1 MQVRRWLPGGAL
13 LAAAAL
19 LGVPA
24 SPAAAQQPVTW
35 NFQQADVNG
44 AQAAGRDGS
53 GVTVAVVD
61 TWIDSSHPAFG
72 GRVLSGADCIGGTCR
87 PGVVQPDACTH
98 GTHVAGTVASSNY
111 GVAPQARILP
121 VQVLAYDPSNGD
133 CSGSTADVANGIRW
147 AAAYGAQVI
156 NLSLGGAIPG
166 LSQSSDITAA
176 VHDAA
181 AAGIV
186 VVFAAGNQTVPL
198 TDNYGSDALIVA
210 ATGPSGGVASYSQ
223 RGSGVALAAPGGD
236 TGLVGLSGCTTS
248 NCILST
254 FPDNQYGLDEG
265 TSMAAPH
272 VSGLAALL
280 IAQNPA
286 RGRASVV
293 AAMESTARPLAGGG
307 HGLID
312 AAAALARETPAGG
325 AGGAATS
332 TSGTAAAGRAGGPG
346 ASGSA
351 GPVTS
356 TFAAAPPPLT
366 PPPTP
371 PPTAAPASPTASGS
385 PSPPAAAG
393 GPTGSAQPLRQ
404 AGAGSG
410 GAGLVPAAA
419 VAAFLIAA
427 VAGAAGATGYS
438 QSRRRNVK

>member
-13 LAAAAL
+13 LFVAVL

-35 NFQQADVNG
+35 NFQQADVYG
-44 AQAAGRDGS
+44 AQAAGRAGA

-61 TWIDSSHPAFG
+61 TWIDASHPAFG

-133 CSGSTADVANGIRW
+133 CSGSSGDVANGIRW
-147 AAAYGAQVI
+147 AAARGAQVI

-166 LSQSSDITAA
+166 LSQSSDVTAA

-210 ATGPSGGVASYSQ
+210 ATGPSGGIASYSQ

-236 TGLVGLSGCTTS
+236 TGLVGLSGCQPS

-280 IAQNPA
+280 IAQDPA
-286 RGRASVV
+286 RGRASVI

-312 AAAALARETPAGG
+312 AAAALSRSASGSGGSGGGTTAG
-325 AGGAATS
+325 GGAA
-332 TSGTAAAGRAGGPG
+332 AGGG
-346 ASGSA
+346 SAGSGGSGGSRSA

-356 TFAAAPPPLT
+356 TFAAAPPPIAA
-366 PPPTP
+366 PT
-371 PPTAAPASPTASGS
+371 TAAPSPTASKS
-385 PSPPAAAG
+385 TSPAAAG
-393 GPTGSAQPLRQ
+393 RGTRSVPPAPQPVE
-404 AGAGSG
+404 AG
-410 GAGLVPAAA
+410 GALVPAAA
-419 VAAFLIAA
+419 VAAFLVAA
-427 VAGAAGATGYS
+427 TAAAAGAALYS
-438 QSRRRNVK
+438 QSRRRNAR